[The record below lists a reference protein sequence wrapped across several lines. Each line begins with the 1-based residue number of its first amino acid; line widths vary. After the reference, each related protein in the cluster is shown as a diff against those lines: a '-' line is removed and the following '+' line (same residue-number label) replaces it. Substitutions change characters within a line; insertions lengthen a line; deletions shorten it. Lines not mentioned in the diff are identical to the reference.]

1 MKERADM
8 LLSGGNVLLP
18 GGDIEPIDVRIR
30 GGYIV
35 GLGPGAALA
44 QMDLG
49 GRLLLPGIVDIH
61 GDAFESVVQPRPET
75 MIDLTLALEET
86 DRQLVAN
93 GVTTAFYGLSW
104 SWESN
109 RGLRSGSEPA
119 RFLDQFEE
127 LRPNLRCDSQ
137 LHLRYEIHH
146 LDALETVLQWVHEAR
161 IDLLAFNDHLNYIE
175 EKIEDSDRI
184 GILAARNGQT
194 PEEYLAAHRAMR
206 ERYPHSLAGVER
218 LAEAGR
224 LAAIPMAS
232 HDEESPDVRRWYHEL
247 GCRICEF
254 PVNEATACHALELG
268 DDVVLG
274 APNALRGSSLYKRL
288 SARRCAVE
296 GLCTVLASDYYY
308 PSLLAAAWDI
318 HSRRG
323 LELGRAWDLVSANP
337 ARALG
342 LTDRGRIEPGLR
354 ADLIAAEVGPNGLLQ
369 AACTWTSGTMA
380 YMGGTLAAQAFSGQG
395 NVGGRVAA

>member
-1 MKERADM
+1 MTEHADM

-18 GGDIEPIDVRIR
+18 GGDVEPIDIRIR
-30 GGYIV
+30 DGYIV
-35 GLGPGAALA
+35 GLGPGPAVA

-49 GRLLLPGIVDIH
+49 GRLLLPGIVDLH

-104 SWESN
+104 TWESN
-109 RGLRSGSEPA
+109 RGLRSGDEPA
-119 RFLDQFEE
+119 RFLDRFET
-127 LRPNLRCDSQ
+127 LRPNLLCDSQ

-161 IDLLAFNDHLNYIE
+161 VDLLAFNDHLAYLE
-175 EKIEDSDRI
+175 EKIKNPERI
-184 GILAARNGQT
+184 AILAARNGQT

-206 ERYPHSLAGVER
+206 ERYPQALAGVER

-254 PVNEATACHALELG
+254 PVNEATARCALDLG

-288 SARRCAVE
+288 SARRCAE
-296 GLCTVLASDYYY
+296 DGLCTVLASDYYY
-308 PSLLAAAWDI
+308 PSQLAAAWDI
-318 HSRRG
+318 HAQRG
-323 LELGRAWDLVSANP
+323 LELGRAWSLVSANP

-354 ADLIAAEVGPNGLLQ
+354 ADLVAVDVGANGLLQ
-369 AACTWTSGTMA
+369 AVCTWTAGVVA
-380 YMGGTLAAQAFSGQG
+380 YMGGSFASQAFAAQ
-395 NVGGRVAA
+395 GRESSRIAA